1 MKYSQDPRQP
11 KLQKFHAG
19 VPDPLCCHKSLHWAH
34 QNLMN
39 GDWKVK
45 NLFWIREKI
54 NIWIYIK
61 DKVQIIHKRKKNT
74 SLTLEWVWGHRSP
87 TGGGGEGRPLGRH
100 VLNALCSDCIGTGM
114 VLNGRPFYWKKH
126 INLSTQKNMCS
137 QHKMRRAARV

>member
-1 MKYSQDPRQP
+1 MRYSQDPRQP

-19 VPDPLCCHKSLHWAH
+19 VPDPLLPWTNALSTSKPHEWGLKS
-34 QNLMN
+34 
-39 GDWKVK
+39 KSP
-45 NLFWIREKI
+45 FWIREKI

-74 SLTLEWVWGHRSP
+74 SLTSEWMWGHRSP